1 MLFGN
6 ETETRAFLL
15 NQSKKLKIIGFR
27 GVESTG
33 SYLTSYVHTYYIK
46 LSWLVFYI
54 IFFYYR

>member
-6 ETETRAFLL
+6 ETETREFLL

-33 SYLTSYVHTYYIK
+33 SYLTSYVHTHITQSY
-46 LSWLVFYI
+46 LD
-54 IFFYYR
+54 